1 MATSRQSA
9 RGGHTPRHACCSLS
23 LLLLQ
28 PLSLWLWSRTSFFQL
43 YDCLLEASVPAA
55 IVTSLLN
62 MARQGV
68 DNYLRL
74 QHQEEQGVRKLA
86 DHVAKMRAKHGLAT
100 GIPASLA
107 ATPISTMQ
115 DVHQVV
121 GDADSTFALQAAYV
135 FEQAIETTQYLQRIA
150 EFLDRAFGVAA
161 ARQRGSLLLP

>member
-1 MATSRQSA
+1 M
-9 RGGHTPRHACCSLS
+9 LS

-28 PLSLWLWSRTSFFQL
+28 PLLLWLWSRTSFFQL